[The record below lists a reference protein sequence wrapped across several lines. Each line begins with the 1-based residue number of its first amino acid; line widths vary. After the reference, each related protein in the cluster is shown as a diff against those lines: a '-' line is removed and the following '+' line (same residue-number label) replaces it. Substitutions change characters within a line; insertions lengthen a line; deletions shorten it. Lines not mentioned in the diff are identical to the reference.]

1 MSLNTDEIVLEPLK
15 EDITLIHKFIS
26 EKVKEAG
33 ATGVVL
39 GLSGGLDSTTVLKL
53 SIDALGEDKVY
64 GIIMPESASP
74 EEDMEDARW
83 IAKKWDVDY
92 KEINIDP
99 ILECFPAEPE
109 NKLAYANLKT
119 RVRTSIEYYTANSEN
134 KLVIGTS
141 NKSELLL
148 GYTTKFGDSAADLL
162 PVGDVYKSDLRKIAR
177 KIDVPERFLEKV
189 PRAGL
194 WEGQTDEDELGYSY
208 KVIDEV
214 LKSIESQEPLKRVAE
229 KNGITE
235 NAVKDVKK
243 MIQNSVHK
251 RKFPTV
257 LKLRNRTIG
266 VDWRE
271 FTQ

>member
-1 MSLNTDEIVLEPLK
+1 MPLETEK
-15 EDITLIHKFIS
+15 IEENIGLIHKFIKD
-26 EKVKEAG
+26 KVEEAN

-53 SIDALGEDKVY
+53 SIDALGKDRVY

-83 IAKKWDVDY
+83 IAEKWDIEYD
-92 KEINIDP
+92 ENNIDS
-99 ILECFPAEPE
+99 ILDCYPASPE
-109 NKLAYANLKT
+109 NRLAYANLKA
-119 RVRTSIEYYTANSEN
+119 RVRTSIEYYTANKED

-148 GYTTKFGDSAADLL
+148 GYTTKFGDSAADFL

-194 WEGQTDEDELGYSY
+194 WEGQTDEDELGHSY
-208 KVIDEV
+208 KTIDEV
-214 LKSIESQEPLKRVAE
+214 LKSIEDQEPLERIAE
-229 KNGITE
+229 KNGVTE
-235 NAVKDVKK
+235 DAVEDVKE
-243 MIQNSVHK
+243 MIHSSVHK

-257 LKLRNRTIG
+257 LKLRSRTIG
-266 VDWRE
+266 LDWRE
-271 FTQ
+271 TNQ